1 MAGRIVHGEPGEKR
15 ELKRVSSEG
24 EREIERLFDLNRLVK
39 PALTVVSRNHDR
51 KLKQISI
58 LPNALL
64 SFVTESPLNYCVL
77 GQFVPVVDCLV
88 ISLFFYV
95 SLADSRS

>member
-39 PALTVVSRNHDR
+39 PELTVGSRNLDR
-51 KLKQISI
+51 KLKQKGIF
-58 LPNALL
+58 PNGLL
-64 SFVTESPLNYCVL
+64 SFVTEKPLIHCGL
-77 GQFVPVVDCLV
+77 GQNVPLLECLV
-88 ISLFFYV
+88 ISLFFCV
-95 SLADSRS
+95 SLADSR

>member
-1 MAGRIVHGEPGEKR
+1 MAGRIVHGESGEKR

-39 PALTVVSRNHDR
+39 SVLTVGSRTYDR
-51 KLKQISI
+51 KMIKKGV
-58 LPNALL
+58 LPNGLL
-64 SFVTESPLNYCVL
+64 SFVTEKPLNNCVL
-77 GQFVPVVDCLV
+77 RQIVPVLGCLV

-95 SLADSRS
+95 SLTDSRS